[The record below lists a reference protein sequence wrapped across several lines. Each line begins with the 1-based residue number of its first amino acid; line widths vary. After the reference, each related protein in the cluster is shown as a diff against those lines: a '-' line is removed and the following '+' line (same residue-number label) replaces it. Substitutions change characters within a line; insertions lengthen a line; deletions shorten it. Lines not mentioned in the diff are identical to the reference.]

1 MSFKEA
7 TRQEQSLF
15 IRGVKSVGVRVR
27 RRTGSFLWT
36 ALLASVV
43 LLSLSRAASAQSTL
57 TDDADTQNGNTANLT
72 LNSGS
77 NVYLKFKLS
86 STLPSNTPGASVAK
100 ATIKLYV
107 GAVKSPGA
115 FDVYQL
121 NSNWS
126 EKTVASAPPSL
137 GVALQT
143 GVPVQSDQE
152 GKFLV
157 VDVTAAVQQ
166 WLGTDGSGAGGAP
179 NYGVALVARG
189 GASLNFDSKEN
200 SQTSHEPQ
208 LNIQLKSQA
217 GPQGPAGPQGQP
229 GPQGPAGP
237 QGPTGDKGDAGPQ
250 GPQGATGPQ
259 GPSGPQ
265 GPTGAQGPQGQTGA
279 QGPQGAKGLNW
290 KGAWDAATNYL
301 TDDAV
306 SYQG

>member
-1 MSFKEA
+1 MSSQEA
-7 TRQEQSLF
+7 ARQEQSLF
-15 IRGVKSVGVRVR
+15 IRGVKSVGVRAR

-43 LLSLSRAASAQSTL
+43 LLSLPRAASAQSAL
-57 TDDADTQNGNTANLT
+57 TDDADAQNGNTANLT

-86 STLPSNTPGASVAK
+86 STLPGNTPGASVAK

-137 GVALQT
+137 GVVLQT

-157 VDVTAAVQQ
+157 IDVTPAVQQ
-166 WLGTDGSGAGGAP
+166 WLGTDGSGVGGAP

-208 LNIQLKSQA
+208 LNIQSKSTA
-217 GPQGPAGPQGQP
+217 GQQSPP
-229 GPQGPAGP
+229 GPH
-237 QGPTGDKGDAGPQ
+237 
-250 GPQGATGPQ
+250 
-259 GPSGPQ
+259 S
-265 GPTGAQGPQGQTGA
+265 
-279 QGPQGAKGLNW
+279 
-290 KGAWDAATNYL
+290 
-301 TDDAV
+301 
-306 SYQG
+306 